1 MFRIAICDDEI
12 SELDKVEQM
21 LQSYHTSFMEQEFLI
36 RRFGDSEELFLQIT
50 EQNYQPD
57 LIFMD
62 IYLPKTTGI
71 EMARKLRDGGNNSK
85 IVFLTSSQ
93 AHALEA
99 FGVEAFSY
107 LVKPV
112 TAEKLFAVL
121 DKAFKRMADGQPRY
135 ILLKADDSVLKV
147 EAGDIIYC
155 EAQRKRQCVY
165 LRGGRSISMRVT
177 MKKLAELL
185 CVHKMFVKLGVS
197 YIVNL
202 EHIEQ
207 LGSQTLLLDNGT
219 EICIPRGSYKE
230 LRRNFFQYVMRTEI
244 CC

>member
-1 MFRIAICDDEI
+1 MCQIAIRDDDI
-12 SELDKVEQM
+12 AQLDRVEQ
-21 LQSYHTSFMEQEFLI
+21 LLGGYHAPFKEGQFLI
-36 RRFGDSEELFLQIT
+36 RRFSDSEELFLQIT
-50 EQNYQPD
+50 AQNYQPD

-62 IYLPKTTGI
+62 IYLPGATGI
-71 EMARKLRDGGNNSK
+71 EMARQLREKGNNSK

-93 AHALEA
+93 EHALEA

-112 TAEKLFAVL
+112 SEEKLFAVL
-121 DKAFKRMADGQPRY
+121 DKVLKRLANEQPQY
-135 ILLKADDSVLKV
+135 ILLKVDDSVLKV
-147 EAGDIIYC
+147 GLNEIIYC

-165 LRGGRSISMRVT
+165 LKEGGSVTTRGT
-177 MKKLAELL
+177 MSGLAELL
-185 CVHKMFVKLGVS
+185 CTHKMFVKLGAS
-197 YIVNL
+197 YIINL

-219 EICIPRGSYKE
+219 EICLPRGSYKE
-230 LRRNFFQYVMRTEI
+230 LRKKFFQYIMKTEI